1 MEIRMLKSFVA
12 VVEYGSFT
20 EAANRLFLSQPT
32 ISSHIKLLE
41 DELQIKLIQRNTK
54 TIHVTEKGREVFSYA
69 QKIIALENDLLKDL
83 NSNKAKRVKIGAS
96 SIPSAHCLPEM
107 LCGYKNSNNDID
119 FDVKQG
125 DSFGIIDSLKD
136 GIIDI
141 GLIGMEYKSN
151 DIECS
156 PFYQDKM
163 VVIAPN
169 TKEFQKIKTLKIK
182 EQLPLLLEKPYI
194 TREDGSASRAFGQKI
209 LEDNGYNVDEL
220 NITAHVNS
228 QEAIVNLV
236 KSGFGIS
243 ISSSKSVEDEVKN
256 GSIIE
261 FNILGKKNERNLNLI
276 YYKEALKNKH
286 INKIVEF
293 FKTYYSKK

>member
-12 VVEYGSFT
+12 VVEYESFT
-20 EAANRLFLSQPT
+20 EAAKKTYLSQPT

-69 QKIIALENDLLKDL
+69 QKMIALENDLLKNL
-83 NSNKAKRVKIGAS
+83 NSNKTKRVKIGAS
-96 SIPSAHCLPEM
+96 SIPSANCLPEI
-107 LCGYKNSNNDID
+107 LCAYKKCNNDID
-119 FDVKQG
+119 FDVKQS
-125 DSFGIIDSLKD
+125 DSFGIIDSMKD

-141 GLIGMEYKSN
+141 GLIGMEYNSN
-151 DIECS
+151 DIECQ
-156 PFYQDKM
+156 PFFIDKM
-163 VVIAPN
+163 VLIAPN
-169 TKEFQKIKTLKIK
+169 IKEIQKVKKLNSK
-182 EQLPLLLEKPYI
+182 EQLEALLKFPYI

-209 LEDNGYNVDEL
+209 LEDNGYNADDL

-236 KSGFGIS
+236 KSGFGVS
-243 ISSSKSVEDEVKN
+243 IASSKSVEEEVKN

-261 FNILGKKNERNLNLI
+261 FDILGKKNERNLNII
-276 YYKEALKNKH
+276 YYKEALKNKQ
-286 INKIVEF
+286 INKIIEF
-293 FKTYYSKK
+293 IKSYYQQK